1 MMIPV
6 FIGGCSRSGTTL
18 LGGMLGG
25 HPDCIATP
33 ESPFKIHPLAAQV
46 RRRGN
51 RLIERDIDLVLSD
64 WFFATWNVVISRTE
78 LIGDRTPASL
88 GDLMQRLVAAYA
100 RRNGRDECFRYWI
113 DHTPANIR
121 YVRTL
126 LEHFPTAKI
135 IHLVRDGRAVAAS
148 VMKLDW
154 GPNTPKDTAR
164 WWTSYVSFGL
174 AAEHALPQDRILRVR
189 YEDLITAPRETLER
203 IGCFCGF
210 DIQPRMF
217 SGQGFAVPAY
227 TARQH
232 RLVAG
237 PLQPER
243 IDSWKRELTERQ
255 IEIFEHYTGEALDY
269 LGYEL
274 QSGLLAQP
282 PSTYEKW
289 NMELSEIARRSLN
302 KCLFAIRKKRFAA

>member
-1 MMIPV
+1 MDPV

-51 RLIERDIDLVLSD
+51 RLVDGDIDLVLSD
-64 WFFATWNVVISRTE
+64 WFFSTWGLNVSRPQ
-78 LIGDRTPASL
+78 LIGERPPESL
-88 GDLMQRLVAAYA
+88 ADLMQRLVAVYA
-100 RRNGRDECFRYWI
+100 RRHGRAGYRHWI

-121 YVRTL
+121 YVGTL
-126 LEHFPTAKI
+126 LEHFPTAKV

-148 VMKLDW
+148 VMRLDW
-154 GPNTPKDTAR
+154 GPNTAKDMAR
-164 WWTSYVSFGL
+164 WWTSYISFGL
-174 AAEHALPQDRILRVR
+174 AAEHALADDRILRVR
-189 YEDLITAPRETLER
+189 YEDLVTGPSATLAR
-203 IGCFCGF
+203 ISDFCGMDF
-210 DIQPRMF
+210 HPGMLDGR
-217 SGQGFAVPAY
+217 GFAVPRY

-232 RLVAG
+232 RLVRG
-237 PLQPER
+237 PLRPER
-243 IDSWKRELTERQ
+243 IDGWQQELTRRQ
-255 IEIFEHYTGEALDY
+255 IEIFEHYTGEALTY

-274 QSGLLAQP
+274 QSGLLARP

-302 KCLFAIRKKRFAA
+302 KCLFAIRKRRFAA